1 MASSKIA
8 AVGSGGPPSGSVG
21 TTDKTPPS
29 KHAPFYLRLYP
40 QVLFGLAVGI
50 LLGHFYPAVAE
61 EMKPLGDTF
70 IKLVKMMI
78 GPIIFLTVVVGIAK
92 MGDMKEVGRVGVKAL
107 IYFEVLTT
115 IALLIGLI
123 VVNVVQPGVGIN
135 ADPAAIDTKSI
146 SAYVG
151 KNEKQSTIQF
161 LMQIIPNTIFEPF
174 VKGEVLPIL
183 LVAVLFGLALS
194 HFGQH
199 TKLLVKVLDQA
210 SHGLFG
216 IIGMVMRLAPLGAFG
231 AMAFTVGK
239 YGISSLQQV
248 FLLVACVYLSCIL
261 FVAGV
266 LGTVAWITGF
276 NLWRFLLYIKEEIF
290 IVIGTSSSESVL
302 PRMIAKLEN
311 IGCAKPVVGLVIPTG
326 YSFNLDGTCVY
337 LTMAAIFIAQ
347 AFNIQLSWGE
357 QVQILGV
364 MLLTSKGA
372 AAVSGAAFVTL
383 AASMASI
390 HNLPIS
396 GLALLLGV
404 DRILAEVRSVTNL
417 IGNGVGTLFVAKWEG
432 ALDFNRLNRVL
443 AGETTDE
450 ADTPEEVLES
460 REAAEDEALA
470 V

>member
-1 MASSKIA
+1 
-8 AVGSGGPPSGSVG
+8 
-21 TTDKTPPS
+21 
-29 KHAPFYLRLYP
+29 
-40 QVLFGLAVGI
+40 
-50 LLGHFYPAVAE
+50 
-61 EMKPLGDTF
+61 MKPLGDTF

-450 ADTPEEVLES
+450 ADTPEEVLEF